1 MHGASCVYVVC
12 HQPRA
17 ALFQLLATIGSQ
29 ILLLPARN
37 DLTLLYHHLGPFL
50 KCQLY
55 QLSKQCVREA
65 V

>member
-37 DLTLLYHHLGPFL
+37 DLTLPSLRAI
-50 KCQLY
+50 
-55 QLSKQCVREA
+55 S
-65 V
+65 